1 MSAATSAGG
10 GDPDNAKSAAG
21 RLRAGWRR
29 FADAV
34 QAIDDCWIGDVI
46 GGVGLFALGWFAA
59 LFLMV
64 IA

>member
-1 MSAATSAGG
+1 MSANGG
-10 GDPDNAKSAAG
+10 NPDNAKAAG
-21 RLRAGWRR
+21 GRLMAVWQR

-46 GGVGLFALGWFAA
+46 GGVGLFALGWFLA
-59 LFLMV
+59 LFLLV